1 MHDLATRSLG
11 GSHDVDGTRRQLQ
24 RMAQDAAEKT
34 EEMEA
39 TSHCS
44 SHGAHATR
52 RVCPHMPRA
61 AFVPK
66 LIKNKSNSEPSSQ

>member
-1 MHDLATRSLG
+1 MHDLAARSLG

-44 SHGAHATR
+44 AHCAHATC
-52 RVCPHMPRA
+52 RVCFHMPRA
-61 AFVPK
+61 ACVPK
-66 LIKNKSNSEPSSQ
+66 LIRQE